1 MKGLMEMFGMN
12 ALIWRC
18 SIMWIMQGR
27 WPGYFKNITTRNDC
41 IAVWDIKRL
50 KKLQQN
56 MALRQPIIPLG
67 KLNPFEL
74 KHLGKNIFA
83 EVRNWYNQTF
93 ENPSIQ
99 KIIMNASKDILL
111 ENSLKSS
118 NRNDA
123 TEYPWPKNGWK
134 NCKILKIT
142 VDLKMGTRQTL
153 YF

>member
-1 MKGLMEMFGMN
+1 
-12 ALIWRC
+12 
-18 SIMWIMQGR
+18 
-27 WPGYFKNITTRNDC
+27 
-41 IAVWDIKRL
+41 
-50 KKLQQN
+50 
-56 MALRQPIIPLG
+56 
-67 KLNPFEL
+67 
-74 KHLGKNIFA
+74 
-83 EVRNWYNQTF
+83 
-93 ENPSIQ
+93 
-99 KIIMNASKDILL
+99 MNASKDILL